1 MEYDGSFTFVKDEL
15 AFIFSLNKKKKNSI
29 KKERIDGA
37 ICGDQNH
44 FAFGGGHDFCIWDQC
59 TTNNNSKDYHGYG
72 SYNTTEKYELTEGE
86 NNFYVSECEVYH
98 IEFL

>member
-1 MEYDGSFTFVKDEL
+1 MSGSYTYVKDEL
-15 AFIFSLNKKKKNSI
+15 AFIFSLNKKKKKSI

-44 FAFGGGHDFCIWDQC
+44 FAFGGGHDFCIWDKC
-59 TTNNNSKDYHGYG
+59 TTNNNSKDYRGIGYT
-72 SYNTTEKYELTEGE
+72 YNTTENYELTEGKD
-86 NNFYVSECEVYH
+86 NFYVSECEVYH

>member
-1 MEYDGSFTFVKDEL
+1 MSRSYTYVEDEL
-15 AFIFSLNKKKKNSI
+15 AFIFSLNKKKKYSI
-29 KKERIDGA
+29 KNQSIDYA

-44 FAFGGGHDFCIWDQC
+44 FAFGSGHDFCIRDQC
-59 TTNNNSKDYHGYG
+59 TTNNNSTDYLGCG
-72 SYNTTEKYELTEGE
+72 SYNTTEKYELTEGK